1 VLAETLAGSRPP
13 AQIAPWTTERARSH
27 IRKLG
32 PLLTAGQRPLV
43 QRVITS
49 APSAGVVEMA
59 VVVGFGP
66 RVRALAVRLERMPP
80 RPATAG
86 HTARQARW
94 LCTAVEAA

>member
-13 AQIAPWTTERARSH
+13 AQLAPWTTERARSH

-32 PLLTAGQRPLV
+32 PLLSAGQQPLV

-49 APSAGVVEMA
+49 APSAGVMEMS

-66 RVRALAVRLERMPP
+66 RVRALAVRLEQMQA

-86 HTARQARW
+86 RAARQQRW
-94 LCTAVEAA
+94 LCTAIEAA